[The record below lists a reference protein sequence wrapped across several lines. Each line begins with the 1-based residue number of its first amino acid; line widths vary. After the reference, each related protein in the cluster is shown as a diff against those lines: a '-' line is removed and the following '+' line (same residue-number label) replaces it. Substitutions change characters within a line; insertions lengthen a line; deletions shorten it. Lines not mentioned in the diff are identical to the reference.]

1 MSPGIFKKQYTRV
14 GARPGTLVISK
25 QSPRPVVRGIFYN
38 PQSVDD
44 HLIEDLDQLPE
55 ILKAET
61 VGWIDVQGFG
71 DRSVM
76 NKIGSIF
83 SLHPLLLEDVVNVPQ
98 RPKTELYDDQL
109 LIVVRMVRLKDP
121 EEQSRYRVDMEQ
133 VSIVLAKNYVITFQ
147 ERYGDILDP
156 VRKRIKSGKGII
168 RKRGAD
174 YLAYAIADTIVDGYY
189 PVLEGVGNDL
199 EAMEDEVIRNPSPE
213 VLAELNTLKNQLI
226 NLRRAVWPQRE
237 AVNSLVRGD
246 YSLIG
251 EDVRLYLRD
260 THDHCIQTSEVAE
273 MYREMATGLMNT
285 YLSSVANRTN
295 DVMKVL
301 TIMASLFIPLTFM
314 AGIYGMNFEHMP
326 ELHYQYSYPLLW
338 LVMSLTCVG
347 MLIFFWRKG
356 WIGRG

>member
-1 MSPGIFKKQYTRV
+1 MSQKIFKKRHTRI

-38 PQSVDD
+38 PESFEDEP
-44 HLIEDLDQLPE
+44 IEDLDRLQ
-55 ILKAET
+55 KAFTKET
-61 VGWIDVQGFG
+61 IAGIDVQGFG

-76 NKIGSIF
+76 NKVGSVF
-83 SLHPLLLEDVVNVPQ
+83 GLHPLLLEDVVNVPQ

-121 EEQSRYRVDMEQ
+121 EDQSRYRVDMEQ
-133 VSIVLAKNYVITFQ
+133 VSIVLAENYVITFQ

-156 VRKRIKSGKGII
+156 VRKRIKGGKGII
-168 RKRGAD
+168 RHRGSD

-213 VLAELNTLKNQLI
+213 VLGELNTLKNQLI

-246 YSLIG
+246 YALIG
-251 EDVRLYLRD
+251 EDVRVYLRD

-295 DVMKVL
+295 EVMKVL

-326 ELHYQYSYPLLW
+326 ELHYRYSYPMLW
-338 LVMSLTCVG
+338 LVMTLTGVA
-347 MLIFFWRKG
+347 MLYFFWRKG